1 MFHDILTFGP
11 IEVRLAHPRQE
22 IEAMQK
28 LRYKIFY
35 QECSATPP
43 HPAIEKE
50 QKDFDDLD
58 LFCDHLIAIDHTTK
72 EIVGGYRLISLEAAQ
87 KAGGFLTSQEFD
99 LSRLE
104 QYPEPILELGRAC
117 VASDYRTKGIMGFL
131 WQGIASY
138 IRHHQI
144 GVLFGC
150 ANFSGIDPE
159 PFAQALSFLHH
170 FCMMDEQYR
179 PMARSFSSIPMNR
192 MNKEDVH
199 VRTAFRELPPLIRGY
214 LRLGGV
220 VGEGAFIDR
229 SFHSLDVCIVVET
242 KKLATRYLNHYE
254 RSFS

>member
-1 MFHDILTFGP
+1 VFHDSLTFGP
-11 IEVRLAHPRQE
+11 IEVRLARSPQE
-22 IEAMQK
+22 MEAMQK

-58 LFCDHLIAIDHTTK
+58 LFCDHLIAIDHTT
-72 EIVGGYRLISLEAAQ
+72 EEVVGGYRLISLEAAQ

-104 QYPEPILELGRAC
+104 QYPSPILELGRAC
-117 VASDYRTKGIMGFL
+117 VASEYRIKGIMGFL

-150 ANFSGIDPE
+150 ANFPGIDPE

-170 FCMMDEQYR
+170 FCMMEEQYR

-199 VRTAFRELPPLIRGY
+199 VRTAFRQLPPLIRGY
-214 LRLGGV
+214 LRLGGFL
-220 VGEGAFIDR
+220 GEGAFIDR
-229 SFHSLDVCIVVET
+229 AFHSLDVCIVVET
-242 KKLATRYLNHYE
+242 KKLATRYSNHYE